1 MAAVIQNPDLDSISA
16 FTQSGGTVTATVSFT
31 AVYAPSYVTNTN
43 TYVVGKKIYITGAA
57 TAANN
62 GLFVITGVTGA
73 GTAAGTISYTNASG
87 VTATNQF
94 ALSSPFPG
102 SVIME
107 KGLTAPL
114 TLTLAEPFEYVFD
127 TTGTWN
133 LPPVYGPPTFFG
145 TSGSASGAQ
154 PITSDAIGSTDTT
167 LVLNFRSLSFYVPPV
182 PPFFPG
188 FGTPPNITGVSVSYP
203 PHYLGNLY
211 PYKFNVSLTPHA
223 YPTSST
229 DDGSSYITFDANAIR
244 LNVFSSY
251 LVRRPGPAT
260 FDSVNGVIYMIDT
273 TDNLIRKV
281 VLSTGAESIVAGGGF
296 NSGATFGPLLS
307 LSNLK
312 GLAVDSVRQIL
323 YVSYGFILIQAINLT
338 TLQSTLIRNATGVA
352 SNIVLNAAGTVLY
365 APRVSS
371 GGFDAINTTT
381 GTIISS
387 YTGLSGNSPVYDL
400 ALDEANNLMYYVDGS
415 FTYVVNL
422 STGVSSA
429 VNVAFG
435 FTGHTVIEFLAAPGA
450 AQGILCIVAPG
461 INKLCLYNVA
471 TAVSTLIGSGVPGN
485 ADGTGTAAS
494 FRTPSGAAY
503 NPTSNMV
510 YISDQFNNTIRRLNV
525 ATNAVTT
532 DVVGTIPAGS
542 TGLNVGGTTY
552 IYNTPPTIVCAPG
565 ADSASYTLSVNGS
578 PPFTFPSEF
587 RTSEGLPGIRVLLS
601 YNGLNVGA
609 NVLTISYTSPVQISS
624 GEHPAPEQGI
634 VNSTTDPS
642 SALVPYISQSG
653 TSSVFSSET
662 GFLTV
667 PSPATQTYSFTLTSP
682 STGFV
687 VDSATSTVTVTPI
700 PITVTP
706 VLTSPLTIYQYQP
719 FSYVFTL
726 PSQVEGVILDG
737 STSASSLLPYVSNS
751 ASNTVLTFA
760 STSPRTLA
768 SGALT
773 VNARL
778 SAGSGVLGS
787 NVSLVTVAPVGIVV
801 TPPTPSG
808 TPLDL
813 YKYEPF
819 SYVFSITSGTLTT
832 LTLRYTTS
840 SSQLQVYMTPS
851 SGGTVVTFAGT
862 PPASYA
868 TTFNLVIELMDG
880 TTVVAVVSYPVTIS
894 PARLILTPPSP
905 YLLNQ
910 FENISNT
917 LGSIITMTGS
927 NNPTTI
933 VSSPGLPVGLS
944 ISNTSIVGTPQIQ
957 QAQRNY
963 QLIGSNSSTGNIST
977 ATISISVGIPVV
989 RILPPA
995 ASFSNLTASS
1005 TPTAT
1010 FTALV
1015 PQTIYSSGFQYLVP
1029 NTLPSGLVFTD
1040 INGIVKPNGFF
1051 FTPTDSNK
1059 TIKLAGSPDLT
1070 DAFGFPASGLVNVV
1084 LTGYYTN
1091 FGTNVQTIGSS
1102 TLSFQFAETVLMT
1115 TTVSSNLFVGKAL
1128 GSNDVVI
1135 TAASYFPAT
1144 SLITAFDLTATPP
1157 GLTLSNVSPTRWI
1170 LTGTPTTAGT
1180 TSYTATATN
1189 ANEITNSVPL
1199 VVTINP
1205 DIVTFTQ
1212 TPGAQSYVVS
1222 RPLDSNAFQIQA
1234 SATSGSNVTYASS
1247 FEFSNI
1253 GLTFNTITGTL
1264 NGTPTSNL
1272 AGPVIFTATDTLG
1285 ASNTTSISFTIA
1297 QDVFTWPSYAPTYF
1311 QNRVIT
1317 PFQFNVT
1324 TLSGRAINS
1333 FVPVSLPPGLS
1344 LTSSGLLSGTFTGAT
1359 NGTFTIEATTGY
1371 QPPATTATQTYS
1383 YTAIADNLLIVQ
1395 VNGVD
1400 TIGTVFSNVQYRT
1413 LQYSSDAYANPVYS
1427 VAYISPATSPEPIL
1441 NITQTGFLSGDF
1453 TGVAV
1458 FPSYIAAITA
1468 TYQGV
1473 TATRTIIFQSNTVF
1487 IPSGFLDFTQP
1498 VESNAVIYQYVPYTF
1513 PLQATGSTDFIYYF
1527 AEGVPIGFTFTLDPT
1542 GTFATLSG
1550 NSPINRSATVT
1561 LYAKTALIPATRR
1574 TFTLNTVVPF
1584 VINQQIG
1591 AAAYTAIL
1599 REHVEADAAQNARDT
1614 RVFPEVNP
1622 LAGPFMA
1629 PRAPDVTTDSN
1640 CPKCEPP
1647 TGPPLVPPTQA
1658 VGYTEAPS
1666 GPAPNT
1672 GVVTTLAGSGVLG
1685 YADGIGTEA
1694 MFDTPRGV
1702 AIAPDGTVVVA
1713 DSGNSRIRRIT
1724 PEGVVTTIAGSGA
1737 FGYADGIGTAA
1748 IFAGPGGVAV
1758 RPDGIIVVADT
1769 DNNRIRLITPAGVV
1783 TTLAGSTYGYADGIG
1798 AAARFGYPTNVALL
1812 PNGTIVVSDLE
1823 NNRIRLVDF
1832 TTGAVTTLAGSTA
1845 GYEDGTG
1852 AAAKFNQPFGVTVL
1866 PNGLIAVGDSINYR
1880 IRLVSL
1886 AGVVTTLAGGLTG
1899 GVGGF
1904 ADGTGSVARFNTPY
1918 GIAVLPTSSLI
1929 AVTDIFNRRIRLVS
1943 PTGIVTTFA
1952 GADPGFADG
1961 VGTAAKFSNP
1971 SSVAVVPSSGALVVA
1986 DQGNNRIRL
1995 VAGAF

>member
-73 GTAAGTISYTNASG
+73 GTAAGTISYTNANG

-102 SVIME
+102 SVVME

-114 TLTLAEPFEYVFD
+114 ILTLAEPFEYVFD

-229 DDGSSYITFDANAIR
+229 DDGSSYITFDGNVTR

-273 TDNLIRKV
+273 TSDLIRKV
-281 VLSTGAESIVAGGGF
+281 VLSTGAESIVAGGG
-296 NSGATFGPLLS
+296 SGSRTFGTTLNLFG
-307 LSNLK
+307 LK

-323 YVSYGFILIQAINLT
+323 YVSHGFILIRAINLT
-338 TLQSTLIRNATGVA
+338 TLESTLIRNATGVA

-381 GTIISS
+381 GSIISS

-422 STGVSSA
+422 STGLSSA

-450 AQGILCIVAPG
+450 AQGILCIVAPA

-471 TAVSTLIGSGVPGN
+471 TTVSTLIGSGVPGN

-494 FRTPSGAAY
+494 FRTPSGATY
-503 NPTSNMV
+503 NPTINMV

-542 TGLNVGGTTY
+542 TGLTIGGTTY
-552 IYNTPPTIVCAPG
+552 LYNTPPTIVCTPG
-565 ADSASYTLSVNGS
+565 ADSASYSLSINGS

-587 RTSEGLPGIRVLLS
+587 RTTEGLPGIWLLLN
-601 YNGLNVGA
+601 YTGLNVGA

-624 GEHPAPEQGI
+624 GEHPDPEQGI

-787 NVSLVTVAPVGIVV
+787 NVSFVTVAPVGIVV

-868 TTFNLVIELMDG
+868 TTFNLVMELMDG

-1084 LTGYYTN
+1084 LSGYYTN

-1102 TLSFQFAETVLMT
+1102 TLSFQFAETVLMA

-1135 TAASYFPAT
+1135 TAASYFPST
-1144 SLITAFDLTATPP
+1144 SPITAFDLTGTPP

-1189 ANEITNSVPL
+1189 ANAKTNTVPL

-1247 FEFSNI
+1247 FEFSNV
-1253 GLTFNTITGTL
+1253 GLTFNTTTGTL

-1272 AGPVIFTATDTLG
+1272 AGSVIFTATDTLG

-1297 QDVFTWPSYAPTYF
+1297 RDVFTWPAYSPTYF

-1324 TLSGRAINS
+1324 TLSGRSINS
-1333 FVPVSLPPGLS
+1333 FVPISLPPGLS
-1344 LTSSGLLSGTFTGAT
+1344 LNSSGLLSGTFTGAT

-1413 LQYSSDAYANPVYS
+1413 LQYSADAYVNPVYS
-1427 VAYISPATSPEPIL
+1427 VAYISPATSPQPIL

-1453 TGVAV
+1453 TGVAS
-1458 FPSYIAAITA
+1458 FPAYTAAITA

-1561 LYAKTALIPATRR
+1561 LYAKTAFIPATRR

-1614 RVFPEVNP
+1614 KVFPEVNP

-1658 VGYTEAPS
+1658 VGYTEAPNS
-1666 GPAPNT
+1666 PTPNT
-1672 GVVTTLAGSGVLG
+1672 GVVTTLAGSGSPAF
-1685 YADGIGTEA
+1685 ADGTGSEA
-1694 MFDTPRGV
+1694 SFNLPRGV
-1702 AIAPDGTVVVA
+1702 GVDLDGTIIVA
-1713 DSGNSRIRRIT
+1713 DSSNNRIRRIT
-1724 PEGVVTTIAGSGA
+1724 PGGVVTTIAGSGA
-1737 FGYADGIGTAA
+1737 VGNTDGIGTEATFSNPYSV
-1748 IFAGPGGVAV
+1748 IV
-1758 RPDGIIVVADT
+1758 RPDGTIVVADT
-1769 DNNRIRLITPAGVV
+1769 GNSRIRLISPG
-1783 TTLAGSTYGYADGIG
+1783 
-1798 AAARFGYPTNVALL
+1798 
-1812 PNGTIVVSDLE
+1812 
-1823 NNRIRLVDF
+1823 
-1832 TTGAVTTLAGSTA
+1832 GAVTTLAGSTA
-1845 GYEDGTG
+1845 GYLDGTG
-1852 AAAKFNQPFGVTVL
+1852 TAARFNFPSSVGLLSNGVIVVAD
-1866 PNGLIAVGDSINYR
+1866 NRNHR
-1880 IRLVSL
+1880 IRLVTPE
-1886 AGVVTTLAGGLTG
+1886 GVVTTLAGGTAGYLDGIGTAARFTNPYGVAVLPNGVIAVTG
-1899 GVGGF
+1899 NARVRLVTPAGVVSTLAGSTFGF
-1904 ADGTGSVARFNTPY
+1904 ADGTGSAAKFIGPRS
-1918 GIAVLPTSSLI
+1918 IALLPSSSLI
-1929 AVTDIFNRRIRLVS
+1929 AVADSDNNRIRLVS
-1943 PTGIVTTFA
+1943 PTGIVTTLA
-1952 GADPGFADG
+1952 GSLGGADDG
-1961 VGTAAKFSNP
+1961 IGTAASFSRP
-1971 SSVAVVPSSGALVVA
+1971 DGVAVVPSSGAILVA
-1986 DQGNNRIRL
+1986 DTFNNRIRL
-1995 VAGAF
+1995 ISGAF